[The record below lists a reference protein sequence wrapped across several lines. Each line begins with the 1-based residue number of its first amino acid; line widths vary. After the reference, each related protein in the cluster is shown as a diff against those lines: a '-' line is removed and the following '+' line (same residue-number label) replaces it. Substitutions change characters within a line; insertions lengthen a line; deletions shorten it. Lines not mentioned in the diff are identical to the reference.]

1 MVSVRFL
8 EDNLDTYFLWMF
20 YDGMEKRDGTNLGIT
35 SI

>member
-8 EDNLDTYFLWMF
+8 EDNLDTDFLWMF
-20 YDGMEKRDGTNLGIT
+20 YDGTDNRDGTNLGIT